1 MNSTQFKELEP
12 SASTSSLKPD
22 LFKFNKETI
31 VPSSLPSSP
40 FYMNLPPANSTPID
54 DLISFFKYWKYFIK
68 SLIYYF
74 KEISLVK
81 EVEANLHYQL
91 INSIQFPG
99 FKDLPNKVLLEINGK
114 DGLSSPPGTTPTK
127 EMKKV
132 PSSGSLNTMTSSMSS
147 VTLGN
152 VSNAS
157 KGGSGNAANSNSAN
171 SIASTNTSNG
181 AGGATSSCPPRPGL
195 LKTKSNN
202 SFLKSIPSNQSL
214 HKRNISFPSKPTPP
228 AAAHH
233 NNDIKIPKNFFPE
246 DSLFNNLPP
255 LLLNYHQKAYQTHHK
270 LHKDLNNKL
279 IPRLETLLK
288 NLSSKIKEIRSSLKN
303 ESFSNTELAKEVSE
317 TGQVLYQYMDAVER
331 YSNKIPVLKKK
342 LLLKEDRQEDDDDG
356 VKDDPFLIK
365 LLVDYQIKN
374 QLIHEN
380 YMFASYVNLQNIS
393 KELFTYVL
401 KELNFVVDKF
411 GKLAFNLEFYS
422 YLKSKISVS
431 SSKDWENFISS
442 NPNFVNIYNSTDLNP
457 KRKIRNFK
465 SLQIPYSTS
474 IHNKCIRF
482 GMLYKKS
489 KILKNYN
496 RYYYVLS
503 CNYLHEFRIENDEN
517 GLIGIVPGANSN
529 NSVSTPPHRKDK
541 LKDKIGGFIGHESVP
556 TKSYNLNDCLVKVKD
571 EKSFKFQ
578 VIKNSNQLKKTTFK
592 CLNIDEYN
600 NWFGDLE
607 QLLKFGSNHLERF
620 NFVTEQTK
628 LKESEVA
635 GTKETKPVD
644 TATKPASLPAEPKN
658 LGQFKLNLKNGNASL
673 SGIFTPTI
681 KTPNYQSGEE
691 RNPFDQTFLSDI
703 SGNVPIATG
712 AAISPNTV
720 QGNSNFP
727 NTIQGEYTTGPG
739 SYSGNGAYISF
750 IGPPGA
756 SSVHSG
762 TGTPGASSIHSR
774 SGSILSNGSHHSR
787 NTSPSVTPTMSPS
800 SIFTGIPSFQLSPH
814 QQEHETY
821 LKMQQE
827 ILKQQQEIL
836 NLKINEIET
845 AERLSVSRQA
855 SNDSITSFTPTAH
868 PQVQNMLNTH
878 HNLVPKPAVF
888 ELDKS
893 VIEEKAASTSD
904 LPKMFVSNH

>member
-1 MNSTQFKELEP
+1 MNSTQSKEHKTSE
-12 SASTSSLKPD
+12 STSSPKPD
-22 LFKFNKETI
+22 LLKFNKETI
-31 VPSSLPSSP
+31 VPSTLLPSP
-40 FYMNLPPANSTPID
+40 FFMNLPPANSTPID

-91 INSIQFPG
+91 INSVQFPG

-127 EMKKV
+127 EMKKI
-132 PSSGSLNTMTSSMSS
+132 PSSGSLNTMNT
-147 VTLGN
+147 N
-152 VSNAS
+152 VSNVSNGS
-157 KGGSGNAANSNSAN
+157 KGASVNFANSSSAN

-181 AGGATSSCPPRPGL
+181 AGGATSSGPSRPGL

-214 HKRNISFPSKPTPP
+214 HKRNMSFPSKPTPP
-228 AAAHH
+228 VAAHH
-233 NNDIKIPKNFFPE
+233 HNDIKVPKNFFPE

-288 NLSSKIKEIRSSLKN
+288 NLTSKIKEIKSSLKN

-342 LLLKEDRQEDDDDG
+342 LLLKEDRQEEEDDG

-393 KELFTYVL
+393 KDLFTYVL
-401 KELNFVVDKF
+401 KELNFAVDKF
-411 GKLAFNLEFYS
+411 GKLAFNLEFYT

-431 SSKDWENFISS
+431 SSKDWEHFISS
-442 NPNFVNIYNSTDLNP
+442 NPNFVNIYNSTELNP
-457 KRKIRNFK
+457 KREIRNFK

-517 GLIGIVPGANSN
+517 GVIGIAPGANSN

-578 VIKNSNQLKKTTFK
+578 IIKNSNQLKKTTFK
-592 CLNIDEYN
+592 CLNIAEYN

-607 QLLKFGSNHLERF
+607 QLLRFGSNHLERL
-620 NFVTEQTK
+620 NFVTEQTE
-628 LKESEVA
+628 LKETEVA
-635 GTKETKPVD
+635 GSKQTKPVD
-644 TATKPASLPAEPKN
+644 TATKPATEPKN
-658 LGQFKLNLKNGNASL
+658 MDQLKLNLKNGNAGL

-681 KTPNYQSGEE
+681 RTPSYQAGEE
-691 RNPFDQTFLSDI
+691 SNPFDQTFLSDI

-712 AAISPNTV
+712 AAESPNTA
-720 QGNSNFP
+720 QGNSNS
-727 NTIQGEYTTGPG
+727 NTTPGEYTTGPG
-739 SYSGNGAYISF
+739 PYAETGAYISY

-756 SSVHSG
+756 SPVHSR
-762 TGTPGASSIHSR
+762 TGSM
-774 SGSILSNGSHHSR
+774 LSNGSHHSR
-787 NTSPSVTPTMSPS
+787 NTSPSITPTMSPS
-800 SIFTGIPSFQLSPH
+800 SVFTGIPSFQLSPH

-836 NLKINEIET
+836 SLKINEIES

-855 SNDSITSFTPTAH
+855 SNESITSFTPTAH
-868 PQVQNMLNTH
+868 PQLQNMLNTH
-878 HNLVPKPAVF
+878 HNMVPKPAVF
-888 ELDKS
+888 ELDRS
-893 VIEEKAASTSD
+893 VVEEKAASTPD
-904 LPKMFVSNH
+904 LPQMFVSNH